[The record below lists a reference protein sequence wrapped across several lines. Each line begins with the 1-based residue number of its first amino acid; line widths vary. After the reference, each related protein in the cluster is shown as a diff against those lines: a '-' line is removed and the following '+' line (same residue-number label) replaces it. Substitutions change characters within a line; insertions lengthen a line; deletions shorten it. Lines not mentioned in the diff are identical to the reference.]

1 MSYAPAMM
9 IILHIPEDAVKKTI
23 TTSIETLTNEAVIF
37 ILDSIFEVEW
47 TPRTLRR
54 NSTGSQRSDICSLQ
68 SSTSFLGRT

>member
-47 TPRTLRR
+47 TPCL
-54 NSTGSQRSDICSLQ
+54 GGILLVHKEAICSLQ
-68 SSTSFLGRT
+68 SSTSFLGRI